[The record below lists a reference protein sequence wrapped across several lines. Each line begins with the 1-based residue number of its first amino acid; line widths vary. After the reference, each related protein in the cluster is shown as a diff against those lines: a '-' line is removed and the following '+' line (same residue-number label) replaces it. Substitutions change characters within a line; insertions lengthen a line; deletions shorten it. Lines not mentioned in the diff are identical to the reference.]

1 MSPTTKNWIIAT
13 RPWSFPAS
21 AMPALFAM
29 AYVFYMQD
37 SIESIHWGYGVAA
50 LLGAVLFQASG
61 NLIGDY
67 FDYMYKVDRKES
79 LGSSR
84 MLVDG
89 VFTPKTI
96 FWFGLIVLCMGIL
109 LGLFLWSQTGNDLLW
124 IGIVGALG
132 TFFYYKLKY
141 MALGDVLIFVIYGP
155 LIALGTAFVI
165 TNQLYWEVVVLSIP
179 IAFLVVNILHA
190 NNTRDMRDD
199 KLANIKTQA
208 LLLGEKGSRIQYTFL
223 AIGAYVAVAI
233 FVLLNMISPLALL
246 VIVTLPLAKKNI
258 NLIKQAK
265 IDKPEIIKDL
275 DAMSAQLVM
284 AFTLMYALGIFNGYW
299 I

>member
-96 FWFGLIVLCMGIL
+96 FWFGIIVLCMGIL
-109 LGLFLWSQTGNDLLW
+109 LGLFLWSQTSNDLLW

-141 MALGDVLIFVIYGP
+141 MALGDVLIFIIYGP
-155 LIALGTAFVI
+155 LIALGTAFVM

-284 AFTLMYALGIFNGYW
+284 AFTLMYALGVFNGYW

>member
-141 MALGDVLIFVIYGP
+141 MALGDVLIFIIYGP
-155 LIALGTAFVI
+155 LIALGTAFVM

-223 AIGAYVAVAI
+223 AIGSYVAVAI

-284 AFTLMYALGIFNGYW
+284 AFTLMYALGIFIGYW

>member
-155 LIALGTAFVI
+155 LIALGTAFVM

>member
-96 FWFGLIVLCMGIL
+96 FWFGLIVLCIGIL

-155 LIALGTAFVI
+155 LIALGTAFVM

-208 LLLGEKGSRIQYTFL
+208 LLLGEKGSRIQYAFL

-284 AFTLMYALGIFNGYW
+284 AFTLMYALGIFIGYW

>member
-1 MSPTTKNWIIAT
+1 MSPSTKNWIIAT

-79 LGSSR
+79 FGSSR

-96 FWFGLIVLCMGIL
+96 FWFGIIVLCMGIL

-132 TFFYYKLKY
+132 TFF
-141 MALGDVLIFVIYGP
+141 
-155 LIALGTAFVI
+155 I
-165 TNQLYWEVVVLSIP
+165 TN
-179 IAFLVVNILHA
+179 
-190 NNTRDMRDD
+190 
-199 KLANIKTQA
+199 
-208 LLLGEKGSRIQYTFL
+208 
-223 AIGAYVAVAI
+223 
-233 FVLLNMISPLALL
+233 
-246 VIVTLPLAKKNI
+246 
-258 NLIKQAK
+258 
-265 IDKPEIIKDL
+265 
-275 DAMSAQLVM
+275 
-284 AFTLMYALGIFNGYW
+284 
-299 I
+299 

>member
-79 LGSSR
+79 FGSSR

-89 VFTPKTI
+89 VFTPKPI
-96 FWFGLIVLCMGIL
+96 FWFGLIVLCIGIL

-155 LIALGTAFVI
+155 LIALGTAFVM

>member
-37 SIESIHWGYGVAA
+37 SIELIHWGYGVLA
-50 LLGAVLFQASG
+50 LLGAVVFQASG
-61 NLIGDY
+61 NLIGDF
-67 FDYMYKVDRKES
+67 FDYKYNVDRKES
-79 LGSSR
+79 FGSSR

-89 VFTPKTI
+89 VFTPKAI
-96 FWFGLIVLCMGIL
+96 LSFGLVLLGLGIL
-109 LGLFLWSQTGNDLLW
+109 LGLFLWSVTGIHLLW

-141 MALGDVLIFVIYGP
+141 MALGDVLIFIIYGP
-155 LIALGTAFVI
+155 LIALGTVFVM
-165 TNQLYWEVVVLSIP
+165 TNQLNWQVVVLSIP

-190 NNTRDMRDD
+190 NNMRDMCDD

-223 AIGAYVAVAI
+223 AIGAYVAVVI
-233 FVLLNMISPLALL
+233 FVLLNMVSPMALL
-246 VIVTLPLAKKNI
+246 VIVTLPIAKKNI
-258 NLIKQAK
+258 NLMKQAK
-265 IDKPEIIKDL
+265 VDNPEIIKDL

-284 AFTLMYALGIFNGYW
+284 AFTLTYALGVFNGYW

>member
-96 FWFGLIVLCMGIL
+96 FWFGIIVLCMGIL

-155 LIALGTAFVI
+155 LIALGTAFVM

>member
-155 LIALGTAFVI
+155 LIALGTAFVM

-208 LLLGEKGSRIQYTFL
+208 LLLGEKGSRIQYAFL

>member
-79 LGSSR
+79 FGSSR

-96 FWFGLIVLCMGIL
+96 FWFGIIVLCMGIL

-155 LIALGTAFVI
+155 LIALGTAFVM

>member
-79 LGSSR
+79 FGSSR
-84 MLVDG
+84 ILVDG

-155 LIALGTAFVI
+155 LIALGTAFVM

>member
-96 FWFGLIVLCMGIL
+96 FWFGIIVLCMGVL

-155 LIALGTAFVI
+155 LIALGTAFVM

-284 AFTLMYALGIFNGYW
+284 AFTLMYALGVFNGYW

>member
-96 FWFGLIVLCMGIL
+96 FWFGLIVLCIGIL

-155 LIALGTAFVI
+155 LIALGTAFVM

>member
-67 FDYMYKVDRKES
+67 FDFMYKVDRKES

-155 LIALGTAFVI
+155 LIALGTAFVM

>member
-96 FWFGLIVLCMGIL
+96 FWFGIIVLCIGIL

-155 LIALGTAFVI
+155 LIALGTAFVM

>member
-13 RPWSFPAS
+13 RPWSFTAS

-79 LGSSR
+79 FGSSR

-96 FWFGLIVLCMGIL
+96 FWFGIIVLCMGIL

-155 LIALGTAFVI
+155 LIALGTAFVM

>member
-96 FWFGLIVLCMGIL
+96 FWFGLIVLCIGIL

-155 LIALGTAFVI
+155 LIALGTAFVM

-208 LLLGEKGSRIQYTFL
+208 LLLGEKGSHIQYAFL

>member
-79 LGSSR
+79 FGSSR

-96 FWFGLIVLCMGIL
+96 FWFGLIVLCIGIL

-155 LIALGTAFVI
+155 LIALGTAFVM

>member
-13 RPWSFPAS
+13 STWSFPAS

-96 FWFGLIVLCMGIL
+96 FWFGIIVLCMGIL

-155 LIALGTAFVI
+155 LIALGTAFVM

>member
-29 AYVFYMQD
+29 AYVFYMQY

-96 FWFGLIVLCMGIL
+96 FWFGIIVLCMGIL

-155 LIALGTAFVI
+155 LIALGTAFVM

>member
-1 MSPTTKNWIIAT
+1 MKNWILAT

-21 AMPALFAM
+21 AMPALFAL
-29 AYVFYMQD
+29 AYVFYIQD
-37 SIESIHWGYGVAA
+37 SIESIQWGYGLLA
-50 LLGAVLFQASG
+50 LLGAILFQASG
-61 NLIGDY
+61 NLIGDF
-67 FDYMYKVDRKES
+67 FDYKYKVDRKES
-79 LGSSR
+79 FGSSR

-89 VFTPKTI
+89 VFTPKAI
-96 FWFGLIVLCMGIL
+96 LSFGVILLTLGVL
-109 LGLFLWSQTGNDLLW
+109 LGLFLCSQTGNDLLW

-141 MALGDVLIFVIYGP
+141 MALGDVVIFIIYGP
-155 LIALGTAFVI
+155 LIALGTAFVA
-165 TNQLYWEVVVLSIP
+165 TNQLNWQVVVLSIP

-190 NNTRDMRDD
+190 NNMRDMRDD

-223 AIGAYVAVAI
+223 AIGAYIAVAI
-233 FVLLNMISPLALL
+233 FVLLNMVSPLALL
-246 VIVTLPLAKKNI
+246 TIVTLPLAKKNI
-258 NLIKQAK
+258 KLMKQAK
-265 IDKPEIIKDL
+265 VDKPEIIKDL

-284 AFTLMYALGIFNGYW
+284 AFTLTYALGVFNGYW

>member
-96 FWFGLIVLCMGIL
+96 FWFGIIVLCMGIL

-155 LIALGTAFVI
+155 LIALGTAFVM

-223 AIGAYVAVAI
+223 AIGSYVAVAI

>member
-96 FWFGLIVLCMGIL
+96 FWFGIIVLCMGIL
-109 LGLFLWSQTGNDLLW
+109 IGLFLWSQTGNDLLW

-155 LIALGTAFVI
+155 LIALGTAFVM

>member
-37 SIESIHWGYGVAA
+37 SIELIHWGYGVLA
-50 LLGAVLFQASG
+50 LLGAVVFQASG
-61 NLIGDY
+61 NLIGDF
-67 FDYMYKVDRKES
+67 FDYKYNVDRKES
-79 LGSSR
+79 FGSSR

-89 VFTPKTI
+89 VFTPKAI
-96 FWFGLIVLCMGIL
+96 LSFGLVLLGLGIL
-109 LGLFLWSQTGNDLLW
+109 LGLFLWSVTGIHLLW

-141 MALGDVLIFVIYGP
+141 MALGDVLIFIIYGP
-155 LIALGTAFVI
+155 LIALGTVFVM
-165 TNQLYWEVVVLSIP
+165 TNQLNWQVVVLSIP

-190 NNTRDMRDD
+190 NNMRDMCDD

-223 AIGAYVAVAI
+223 AIGAYVAVVI
-233 FVLLNMISPLALL
+233 FVLLNMVSPMALL
-246 VIVTLPLAKKNI
+246 VIVTLPIAKKNI
-258 NLIKQAK
+258 NVMKQAK
-265 IDKPEIIKDL
+265 VDNPEIIKDL

-284 AFTLMYALGIFNGYW
+284 AFTLTYALGVFNGYW

>member
-79 LGSSR
+79 FGSSR

-155 LIALGTAFVI
+155 LIALGTAFVM

>member
-37 SIESIHWGYGVAA
+37 SIESIHWGYGLAA

-96 FWFGLIVLCMGIL
+96 FWFGIIVLCMGIL

-141 MALGDVLIFVIYGP
+141 MALGDVLIFIIYGP
-155 LIALGTAFVI
+155 LIALGTAFVM

>member
-79 LGSSR
+79 FGSSR

-96 FWFGLIVLCMGIL
+96 FWFGIIVLCMGIL
-109 LGLFLWSQTGNDLLW
+109 IGLFLWSQTGNDLLW

-155 LIALGTAFVI
+155 LIALGTAFVM

-284 AFTLMYALGIFNGYW
+284 AFTLMYALGVFNGYW

>member
-67 FDYMYKVDRKES
+67 FDYIYKVDRKES

-96 FWFGLIVLCMGIL
+96 FWFGIIVLCMGIL

-155 LIALGTAFVI
+155 LIALGTAFVM

>member
-96 FWFGLIVLCMGIL
+96 FWFGIIVLCMGIL

-155 LIALGTAFVI
+155 LIALGTAFVM

-284 AFTLMYALGIFNGYW
+284 AFTLMYALGVFIGYW

>member
-79 LGSSR
+79 FGSSR

-96 FWFGLIVLCMGIL
+96 FWFGIIVLCMGIL

-155 LIALGTAFVI
+155 LIALGTAFVM

-284 AFTLMYALGIFNGYW
+284 AFTLMYALGVFNGYW

>member
-96 FWFGLIVLCMGIL
+96 FWFGIIVLCMGIL

-155 LIALGTAFVI
+155 LIALGTAFVM

-233 FVLLNMISPLALL
+233 FVLVNMISPLALL

>member
-21 AMPALFAM
+21 AMPALFAL
-29 AYVFYMQD
+29 AYVFYIQD
-37 SIESIHWGYGVAA
+37 SIESIQWGYGVLA
-50 LLGAVLFQASG
+50 LLGAVVFQASG
-61 NLIGDY
+61 NLIGDF
-67 FDYMYKVDRKES
+67 FDYKYNVDRKES
-79 LGSSR
+79 FGSSR

-89 VFTPKTI
+89 VFTPKVI
-96 FWFGLIVLCMGIL
+96 LSFGIILLALGVL
-109 LGLFLWSQTGNDLLW
+109 LGLFLWSQTGNHLLW

-141 MALGDVLIFVIYGP
+141 MALGDLLIFIIYGP
-155 LIALGTAFVI
+155 LIALGTVFVV
-165 TNQLYWEVVVLSIP
+165 TSQLNWQVVVLSIP

-190 NNTRDMRDD
+190 NNMRDMRDD

-233 FVLLNMISPLALL
+233 FVLLNMVSPLALL
-246 VIVTLPLAKKNI
+246 TIVTLPLAKKNI
-258 NLIKQAK
+258 NVMKQAK
-265 IDKPEIIKDL
+265 VDNPENIKDL

-284 AFTLMYALGIFNGYW
+284 AFTLTYALGVFNGYW

>member
-155 LIALGTAFVI
+155 LIALGTAFVM

-284 AFTLMYALGIFNGYW
+284 AFTLMYALGIFIGYW

>member
-37 SIESIHWGYGVAA
+37 SIELIHWGYGVLA
-50 LLGAVLFQASG
+50 LLGAVVFQASG
-61 NLIGDY
+61 NLIGDF
-67 FDYMYKVDRKES
+67 FDYKYNVDRKES
-79 LGSSR
+79 FGSSR

-89 VFTPKTI
+89 VFTPKAI
-96 FWFGLIVLCMGIL
+96 LSFGLVLLGLGIL
-109 LGLFLWSQTGNDLLW
+109 LGLFLWSVTGIHLLW

-141 MALGDVLIFVIYGP
+141 MALGDVLIFIIYGP
-155 LIALGTAFVI
+155 LIALGTVFVM
-165 TNQLYWEVVVLSIP
+165 TNQLNWQVVVLSIP

-190 NNTRDMRDD
+190 NNMRDMRDD

-223 AIGAYVAVAI
+223 AIGAYVAVAV
-233 FVLLNMISPLALL
+233 FVLLNMVSPLALL
-246 VIVTLPLAKKNI
+246 VIVTLPIAKKNI
-258 NLIKQAK
+258 NVMKQAK
-265 IDKPEIIKDL
+265 VDNPEIIKDL

-284 AFTLMYALGIFNGYW
+284 AFTLTYALGVFNGYW

>member
-141 MALGDVLIFVIYGP
+141 MALGDVLIFIIYGP
-155 LIALGTAFVI
+155 LIALGTAFVM

>member
-96 FWFGLIVLCMGIL
+96 FWFGIIVLCMGIL

-141 MALGDVLIFVIYGP
+141 MALGDVLIFIIYGP
-155 LIALGTAFVI
+155 LIALGTAFVM

-223 AIGAYVAVAI
+223 VIGAYVAVAI

-284 AFTLMYALGIFNGYW
+284 AFTLMYALGIFIGYW

>member
-96 FWFGLIVLCMGIL
+96 FWFGIIVLCMGLL
-109 LGLFLWSQTGNDLLW
+109 LGLFLWSQ
-124 IGIVGALG
+124 
-132 TFFYYKLKY
+132 KKRK
-141 MALGDVLIFVIYGP
+141 
-155 LIALGTAFVI
+155 
-165 TNQLYWEVVVLSIP
+165 E
-179 IAFLVVNILHA
+179 
-190 NNTRDMRDD
+190 R
-199 KLANIKTQA
+199 
-208 LLLGEKGSRIQYTFL
+208 KG
-223 AIGAYVAVAI
+223 
-233 FVLLNMISPLALL
+233 
-246 VIVTLPLAKKNI
+246 
-258 NLIKQAK
+258 
-265 IDKPEIIKDL
+265 
-275 DAMSAQLVM
+275 
-284 AFTLMYALGIFNGYW
+284 
-299 I
+299 

>member
-67 FDYMYKVDRKES
+67 FDFMYKVDRKES

-96 FWFGLIVLCMGIL
+96 FWFGIIVLCIGIL

-155 LIALGTAFVI
+155 LIALGTAFVM

>member
-1 MSPTTKNWIIAT
+1 MSPSTKNWIIAT

-96 FWFGLIVLCMGIL
+96 FWFGIIVLCMGIL

-155 LIALGTAFVI
+155 LIALGTAFVM

>member
-13 RPWSFPAS
+13 RPWTFPAS

-37 SIESIHWGYGVAA
+37 SIESIHWGYGVVA

-96 FWFGLIVLCMGIL
+96 FWFGIIVLCMGIL

-155 LIALGTAFVI
+155 LIALGTAFVM